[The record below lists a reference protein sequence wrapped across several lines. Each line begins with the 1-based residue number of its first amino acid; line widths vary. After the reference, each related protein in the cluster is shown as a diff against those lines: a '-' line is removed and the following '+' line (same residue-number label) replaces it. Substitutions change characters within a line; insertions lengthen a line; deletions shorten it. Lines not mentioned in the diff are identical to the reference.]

1 MLARLAPFILAFAL
15 AACASA
21 PTYQPAGTAGGPG
34 YSETQVEANR
44 YFVTYRAKGRA
55 DASLL
60 QDMALLRA
68 ADLTLMQNQDW
79 FIVDRRSTDAGAGRG
94 GGPSVGVSVG
104 GGSWGGNS
112 GVGVGVGMSLPIG
125 RGGGERAS
133 AATVEIR
140 TGSGPKPDDPN
151 AYDARSVAASLRS
164 RIAAR

>member
-1 MLARLAPFILAFAL
+1 MLARLVPFLLAITL

-21 PTYQPAGTAGGPG
+21 PIYQASTTPTGPG

-55 DASLL
+55 EASLL
-60 QDMALLRA
+60 QDFALLRA
-68 ADLTLMQNQDW
+68 ADLTLSQNKDW
-79 FIVDRRSTDAGAGRG
+79 FIVDRRTMDTGSGRS
-94 GGPSVGVSVG
+94 GGPSLGVSVG

-112 GVGVGVGMSLPIG
+112 GVGVGVGMSFPIG
-125 RGGGERAS
+125 GGGGERAN

-140 TGSGPKPDDPN
+140 MGSGAKPDDPN

-164 RIAAR
+164 RVAAQ